1 MGVTVVAVLM
11 VGAVLF
17 ALTSAWYT
25 NTIQTNDISLKTAQW
40 NFKGAIT
47 LGNEANGALDL
58 GDIYPGDSR
67 VLPLTIENSDNLPVD
82 IRAEADKTL
91 LSEELQKRIYLY
103 IEKTENGTTTRHYI
117 NSRSGYLFTVGDN
130 QTLHLTNEAEAG
142 NAPATN
148 SDAET
153 KTELLRLQWVYDVT
167 GYFLLGTVTKDGAI
181 AEDTTTE
188 YLMPVQ
194 YDLDRA
200 TFGTDGK
207 LKSVTEYDPSTKTYA
222 SSSLESY
229 LKMLFE
235 QYAAAYNSEV
245 GYNEKT
251 KHYGDYYAVDV
262 DENGNGVWLYLADK
276 AAIDAATAWD
286 SAAAANTQSQNSTV
300 KLIFKGQNQPSNK

>member
-40 NFKGAIT
+40 NFKGTIT
-47 LGNEANGALDL
+47 LGNEADDKLDL
-58 GDIYPGDSR
+58 GAIYPGDSR
-67 VLPLTIENSDNLPVD
+67 VLPLTITNSDTLPVD
-82 IRAEADKTL
+82 IRVEADKTL

-117 NSRSGYLFTVGDN
+117 NSRSGYLFTVGEN
-130 QTLHLTNEAEAG
+130 QALHLTNEAEAG

-167 GYFLLGTVTKDGAI
+167 GYFLLGTVAENGSI
-181 AEDTTTE
+181 AADTTTE

-200 TFGTDGK
+200 TFDASGK
-207 LKSVTEYDPSTKTYA
+207 LKSVTEYDPGQKQYA
-222 SSSLESY
+222 SSDRENY
-229 LKMLFE
+229 LKTLFE
-235 QYAAAYNSEV
+235 QYAAAYN
-245 GYNEKT
+245 NET
-251 KHYGDYYAVDV
+251 INYGDYYAVDV
-262 DENGNGVWLYLADK
+262 DESGYGVWLYLADK
-276 AAIDAATAWD
+276 TAIDAATAWD
-286 SAAAANTQSQNSTV
+286 SAAAANTESQNFTI
-300 KLIFKGQNQPSNK
+300 KLIFKGQNQPTNK